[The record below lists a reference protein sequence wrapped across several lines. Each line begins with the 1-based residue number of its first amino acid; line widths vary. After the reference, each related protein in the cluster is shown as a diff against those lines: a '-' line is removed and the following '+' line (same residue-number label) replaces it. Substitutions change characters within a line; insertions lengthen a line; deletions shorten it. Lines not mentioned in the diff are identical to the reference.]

1 MHFLVIYVL
10 GVLES
15 VMEQWGLCGRFI
27 SIRRPFELLSLWVTS
42 HNVQINDECRYGM
55 YFIAFHILHNENIQ
69 VVAFSW
75 LFLNFIYNEHVFQ
88 FLYTVIYP
96 Y

>member
-15 VMEQWGLCGRFI
+15 VMEQRGLCGRFI
-27 SIRRPFELLSLWVTS
+27 SIRRPLELLSLWATA
-42 HNVQINDECRYGM
+42 HNVQINDGCRYDM
-55 YFIAFHILHNENIQ
+55 YFIVFHIQ

-75 LFLNFIYNEHVFQ
+75 LFFNFIYNEYDYLMINF
-88 FLYTVIYP
+88 YI
-96 Y
+96 